1 MGIAILIVAFVFL
14 QGGGKAYAC
23 DSLLQPDPSQTSD
36 SNALGFPV
44 ADMGRAHVVGGTI
57 TYATCPPTSGNHY
70 SAAGKGPIRNAVYG
84 PANEQAPGGWVH
96 NLEHGAVVLLYRC
109 PSGTLGSGDCATAEE
124 MAQMQEWF
132 DTAPVVNNCPKQ
144 ALVAR
149 FDTMSTRFAVL
160 SWNRALLVD
169 EFDLAQASA
178 FAQQW
183 TDKTAPPE
191 EQLVCS

>member
-1 MGIAILIVAFVFL
+1 MLIVAFVFL
-14 QGGGKAYAC
+14 QQGGKAYAC
-23 DSLLQPDPSQTSD
+23 TTQLTPSPTQTSD
-36 SNALGFPV
+36 PNALGFPV
-44 ADMGRAHVVGGTI
+44 PDMGRTHVVGGAI

-70 SAAGKGPIRNAVYG
+70 SAAGKGPIRNGVYG
-84 PANEQAPGGWVH
+84 PSNEQAPGGWVH
-96 NLEHGAVVLLYRC
+96 NLEHGAVVVLYRC
-109 PSGTLGSGDCATAEE
+109 PSGALDNGDCATTEE
-124 MAQMQEWF
+124 MAQMQTWF

-144 ALVAR
+144 AIVAR

-160 SWNRALLVD
+160 SWNRALLLD
-169 EFDLAQASA
+169 SFDLDLASN